1 MRRFRWTLVV
11 SILCMTGC
19 AAFQI
24 AGQVQSGRRA
34 LLANDP
40 QTALAYL
47 QPAADK
53 DPNHLY
59 QSMNFQES
67 VWTYVGR
74 AQYELGRLPE
84 AKQSL
89 ERALAAYKDDAMARL
104 YLGLTLLRAGNR
116 AEGRRQ
122 IAAGLKEIA
131 NWIEYLNSTRAFRSA
146 WDPNAEI
153 RKEIDRGLAMM
164 EGEKPASDKEIIES
178 GEWVGK
184 KMEEEI
190 DKVRLDDQRD
200 FRREHDFGPGFGFGL
215 GIGF

>member
-1 MRRFRWTLVV
+1 
-11 SILCMTGC
+11 MTGC

-47 QPAADK
+47 QPAADS
-53 DPNHLY
+53 DPNYLF
-59 QSMNFQES
+59 QSMNFQQS

-74 AQYELGRLPE
+74 AQYGLGRFPE
-84 AKQSL
+84 ARQSF
-89 ERALAAYKDDAMARL
+89 ERALTVYRDDAMAQL
-104 YLGLTLLRAGNR
+104 YLGLTLLRSGAQ
-116 AEGRRQ
+116 AQGRQ
-122 IAAGLKEIA
+122 QVKTGMKAIAD
-131 NWIEYLNSTRAFRSA
+131 WIEFLNSTRAFRSA

-153 RKEIDRGLAMM
+153 RKEIDRAVAMID
-164 EGEKPASDKEIIES
+164 GEKPVSDKEIIES
-178 GEWVGK
+178 GEWVGQ

-190 DKVRLDDQRD
+190 DKVRMDDQRD
-200 FRREHDFGPGFGFGL
+200 FRRERDFGPGFGFGI